1 LIEEEREETTEAKHD
16 NTESTKKEVKLDKK
30 EEKILVEK
38 IDELKTL
45 HLHGKIMNICI
56 CINV

>member
-1 LIEEEREETTEAKHD
+1 MIEEEREEHTEAKHE

-45 HLHGKIMNICI
+45 HLQGKIMHICKLI
-56 CINV
+56 